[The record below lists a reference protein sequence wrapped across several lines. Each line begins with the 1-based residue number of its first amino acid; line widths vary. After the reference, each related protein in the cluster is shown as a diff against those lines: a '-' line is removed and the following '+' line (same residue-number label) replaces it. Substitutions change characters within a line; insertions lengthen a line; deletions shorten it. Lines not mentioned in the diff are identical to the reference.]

1 MRAALIS
8 ICAFIACG
16 CASVAQP
23 DAPAVIVGPTAET
36 RAELHGAVTTA
47 LNRSDVTLAEDAL
60 TRDSMLVI
68 ERTPARDAAGTR
80 LSGRDLD
87 KPEQF
92 QLLLSDGRCVLL
104 HARTAQRYE
113 LPRTRCAAKPK

>member
-1 MRAALIS
+1 MRAALIFS
-8 ICAFIACG
+8 CALACG

-36 RAELHGAVTTA
+36 RAELQRAVSTA
-47 LNRSDVTLAEDAL
+47 LNRSDITLADDAL

-92 QLLLSDGRCVLL
+92 QLMLSDGRCVLV
-104 HARTAQRYE
+104 HMRTNQRYE
-113 LPRTRCAAKPK
+113 LGRTRCAAK